1 MTAIAKTIKP
11 ALYITGINKTGT
23 SLADWNRTQR
33 ISNPMAAKS
42 IKSANFLMFVLLLI
56 TEEITVQT
64 KANSAVAIA
73 TSVKTLSRVDVEV
86 VSNRLNVWRTSPN
99 AIVDDMVSNPSSR
112 ACFLLSSLLAGGSS
126 MRISE
131 KKKNI
136 YIYIYILVPCHWGK
150 NWKKKK
156 TNKYIRKKLVCTTY
170 Q

>member
-1 MTAIAKTIKP
+1 
-11 ALYITGINKTGT
+11 
-23 SLADWNRTQR
+23 
-33 ISNPMAAKS
+33 MAAKS
-42 IKSANFLMFVLLLI
+42 IKSANFLLFVLLI
-56 TEEITVQT
+56 TEEITMQT

-99 AIVDDMVSNPSSR
+99 AIVDDMVSSPSSR

-136 YIYIYILVPCHWGK
+136 YIYIYFSSLSL
-150 NWKKKK
+150 
-156 TNKYIRKKLVCTTY
+156 RKKLEKKKNKQIY
-170 Q
+170 

>member
-42 IKSANFLMFVLLLI
+42 IKSANFLLFVLLLI

-131 KKKNI
+131 KKKII
-136 YIYIYILVPCHWGK
+136 YIYIY
-150 NWKKKK
+150 
-156 TNKYIRKKLVCTTY
+156 
-170 Q
+170 

>member
-1 MTAIAKTIKP
+1 
-11 ALYITGINKTGT
+11 
-23 SLADWNRTQR
+23 
-33 ISNPMAAKS
+33 MAAKS
-42 IKSANFLMFVLLLI
+42 IKSANFLLFVLLLI

-131 KKKNI
+131 KKK
-136 YIYIYILVPCHWGK
+136 IYIYILVPCH
-150 NWKKKK
+150 
-156 TNKYIRKKLVCTTY
+156 
-170 Q
+170 

>member
-1 MTAIAKTIKP
+1 
-11 ALYITGINKTGT
+11 
-23 SLADWNRTQR
+23 
-33 ISNPMAAKS
+33 MAAKS
-42 IKSANFLMFVLLLI
+42 IKSANFLLFVLLI

-131 KKKNI
+131 KKKI
-136 YIYIYILVPCHWGK
+136 YIYIYIF
-150 NWKKKK
+150 
-156 TNKYIRKKLVCTTY
+156 
-170 Q
+170 